1 MRNKTC
7 ARACCATVR
16 VSGFGRHLVLVGVGL
31 PWFVGWV
38 GETVLVTGHVVWC
51 VWVQYTLPQAVVQT
65 AVAQQLLAVPIM
77 MTRSCMPFEEISFVG
92 LVVEV
97 SGPETWQGLALLD
110 QGIL

>member
-1 MRNKTC
+1 
-7 ARACCATVR
+7 
-16 VSGFGRHLVLVGVGL
+16 
-31 PWFVGWV
+31 
-38 GETVLVTGHVVWC
+38 
-51 VWVQYTLPQAVVQT
+51 VVQT